1 MKHFVSLRNLNFSK
15 RKRNVLWTDFLI
27 FSLGDLP
34 SIFEYSI
41 LDILTTLNTWKRVW
55 YWVCNFL
62 VVWLWFKVENIC
74 DISIIMYN
82 LHHCFLERFH
92 LLGGEFK
99 LTVYWFWSSMTH
111 EQKLFL
117 FTNHYIIFFFCSHG
131 FCDLRTVK
139 NYFVPSDKRN
149 ILA

>member
-92 LLGGEFK
+92 LLVEK
-99 LTVYWFWSSMTH
+99 NSNS
-111 EQKLFL
+111 L
-117 FTNHYIIFFFCSHG
+117 FTDFDRLWLMKKIVFVYQPLHNLLYFLVTVQL
-131 FCDLRTVK
+131 CDIRL
-139 NYFVPSDKRN
+139 NPLPD
-149 ILA
+149 I